1 MIKNIK
7 YLSGILVLIFGST
20 FSFSQETA
28 SVEIDSIPNL
38 VSTKKSI
45 AVPIFQRI
53 DPDTIQLGEN
63 DQIITDSYTALGQRY
78 VYDALHSFNRRKMDH
93 FGGFLND
100 KINVGLAD
108 VRLKGFNSDIKKL
121 YIQIDPSTLTVY
133 WTAVVGPSVD
143 GRCCVAVDSRG
154 SAGGGLPAV
163 TKQCPRMHS
172 VHAGLKP
179 ELLLDFN
186 NNVIQCYDWNGVKL
200 DSAYNYVNIQQ
211 HFYKY
216 YDGNIGTSITL
227 ADYVKNETPT
237 TVDTAVKVPTAASTT
252 VTTAPATTAA
262 KKTTP
267 AVSYRKY
274 KVKSGDTLSQ
284 IAEKYHTS
292 IVKIKKANGLRSDMI
307 QVGQTLKIPG

>member
-1 MIKNIK
+1 
-7 YLSGILVLIFGST
+7 
-20 FSFSQETA
+20 
-28 SVEIDSIPNL
+28 
-38 VSTKKSI
+38 
-45 AVPIFQRI
+45 
-53 DPDTIQLGEN
+53 
-63 DQIITDSYTALGQRY
+63 
-78 VYDALHSFNRRKMDH
+78 MDH

-274 KVKSGDTLSQ
+274 KVKSG
-284 IAEKYHTS
+284 
-292 IVKIKKANGLRSDMI
+292 
-307 QVGQTLKIPG
+307 GQSY